1 MTVASKSL
9 NDVLYEVT
17 EGMEIA
23 DLNPYFVGPVYQCSL
38 DGVGNLYTEFIGAR
52 SMEENM
58 AEFDRMYREDIQ
70 RIYDKCPDVKS
81 IYTSAAHDEY
91 YNLINTPCV
100 WYYAPLAYFF
110 EGEFDKAFA
119 FIDDRIERA
128 KYLEDRALKNRGS
141 VSEETLDVRRSYLVY
156 RKNLQKWIDE
166 RRTFKVG
173 DEYLPHY

>member
-1 MTVASKSL
+1 
-9 NDVLYEVT
+9 
-17 EGMEIA
+17 
-23 DLNPYFVGPVYQCSL
+23 
-38 DGVGNLYTEFIGAR
+38 
-52 SMEENM
+52 M

-70 RIYDKCPDVKS
+70 RIYDKYPDVKS

-91 YNLINTPCV
+91 YNLINTPCI

-128 KYLEDRALKNRGS
+128 KYLEDRELKNWGS